1 MNKKNERLGGPHVGR
16 RRFILGLGLGGIA
29 IGLDLP
35 GQLAVG
41 APAAGPRE
49 LSGSQLVLDVSELP
63 VDFTGRRRVATV
75 VNGQLPAPLL
85 RLREGEQVSILV
97 RNHLSVPT
105 SLHWHGLIVPADMD
119 GVPGLSFDGIAP
131 GQSYLYRF
139 AVNQSGTYWYHAHSR
154 FQEQTGLFGPIVIEP
169 KAGERHR
176 ADRDYV
182 VLLADW
188 TDEDPEHIYATL
200 KKQGDAY
207 NYGKQTVGDFIRDA
221 RGEGVRS
228 ALAQRSM
235 WNRMRMDRTDLAD
248 VSGAT
253 FTYLMNGVT
262 PVGNWTCAFSA
273 GEKVRLRFINGSSM
287 SFFDVRIPGLAMTVV
302 AADGQDIEPVTVD
315 EFRFGAAET
324 YDVIVQPDADR
335 AYTIFAQSID
345 RSGYARGTLSP
356 APGMT
361 AAVPAMDA
369 RPMLGMADMMGAM
382 GAMTGMGGMPGM
394 NAHDMHNMSGTAA
407 GDMDHASMQHT
418 GNPGVDMKV
427 SMPRTNLDDP
437 GVGLRGNGRRVLTYA
452 DLHGVDSPIS
462 PGVEREMTLRL
473 TGNMERYMWSID
485 GVPYAKAPPI
495 RLRLGEHVRF
505 TLVNDTMMHHPMHLH
520 GMWSELEAPDGTYL
534 ARKHTVTVQPAQQV
548 SYRVSADAAGRW
560 AYHCHMLYH
569 MEAGMFRAVVVA

>member
-1 MNKKNERLGGPHVGR
+1 MNEKSKRPGGPHGGR
-16 RRFILGLGLGGIA
+16 RRFVQGLALGGVA
-29 IGLDLP
+29 MGLDLR
-35 GQLAVG
+35 GRLAVG
-41 APAAGPRE
+41 APAAARGE
-49 LSGSQLVLDVSELP
+49 LSGSQLVLDVGELP

-75 VNGQLPAPLL
+75 VNGQLPGPLL
-85 RLREGEQVSILV
+85 RLREGQEVSILV
-97 RNHLSVPT
+97 RNHLAVPT

-131 GQSYLYRF
+131 GGSYLYRF
-139 AVNQSGTYWYHAHSR
+139 TVNQSGTYWYHAHSR

-169 KAGERHR
+169 RADERYQ

-188 TDEDPEHIYATL
+188 TDEDPERVYATL

-221 RGEGVRS
+221 RGEGVRP

-262 PVGNWTCAFSA
+262 PVGNWTCAFAA
-273 GEKVRLRFINGSSM
+273 GEKIRLRFINGSSM

-356 APGMT
+356 SPGMV
-361 AAVPAMDA
+361 AEVPAMDA
-369 RPMLGMADMMGAM
+369 RPLLGMADMMGAM
-382 GAMTGMGGMPGM
+382 GTMAGMDG
-394 NAHDMHNMSGTAA
+394 AHDMHGMPAAQAMTAMGHA
-407 GDMDHASMQHT
+407 DMQRT
-418 GNPGVDMKV
+418 GNPGVDMNV

-437 GVGLRGNGRRVLTYA
+437 GVGLRANGRRVLTYA

-462 PGVEREMTLRL
+462 PGVEREITLRL

-495 RLRLGEHVRF
+495 SLRLGEHVRF

-520 GMWSELEAPDGTYL
+520 GMWSELEAPDGTYQ

-548 SYRVSADAAGRW
+548 SYRVSADAQGRW